1 LTKKNIKKVFLRIKG
16 QKVRLRGKNRFIV
29 FKGKWGNQAQH
40 NEAFKSK
47 HICKRDKKLFKIISV
62 APSNT
67 LLISVLNLNDRNEV
81 RSS

>member
-1 LTKKNIKKVFLRIKG
+1 LSSKASGEIKHNIMR
-16 QKVRLRGKNRFIV
+16 RLRVNKFAKETKNY
-29 FKGKWGNQAQH
+29 
-40 NEAFKSK
+40 
-47 HICKRDKKLFKIISV
+47 LKIISV